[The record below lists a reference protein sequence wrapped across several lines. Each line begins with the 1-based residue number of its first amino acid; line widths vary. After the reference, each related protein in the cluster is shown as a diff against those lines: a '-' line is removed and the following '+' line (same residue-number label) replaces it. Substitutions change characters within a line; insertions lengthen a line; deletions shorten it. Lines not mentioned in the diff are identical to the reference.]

1 MNGTPTS
8 ANTHRMPPG
17 ALADASEPAF
27 NNPRAD
33 NLRRNQDAVVTLGLS
48 WYLNPWLK
56 VQGNAIRES
65 FDDLTRTPLDGT
77 ATYWSYVTR
86 LQLAF

>member
-1 MNGTPTS
+1 VLT
-8 ANTHRMPPG
+8 
-17 ALADASEPAF
+17 
-27 NNPRAD
+27 
-33 NLRRNQDAVVTLGLS
+33 VGLS
-48 WYLNPWLK
+48 WYPNRWFK